1 MERAPASR
9 HPAGRRCPPERVVIV
24 NQWLPNAH
32 YGDAMGDNARRVR
45 TLLRQLGHSSDVY
58 AIHIEPELAGDVL
71 PFDDP
76 TARSGDMTIFHYGVY
91 SPMTTAFKSLR
102 GRRVLQYHNV
112 TPAAFFS
119 GWDANLFDLATRG
132 REELPG
138 LVDHVDVALG
148 DSEFNR
154 RELAAVGF
162 ARTGVFPIAVDTSR
176 VTAPVSVPAL
186 EALLDDGVMNF
197 LFVGR
202 IVPNKM
208 IEDHLKLAAFYT
220 RYVGRDGRFL
230 FVGRCDLVPQY
241 YSALRGLMNHLRLR
255 RDRVVFTDA
264 VPEQELAIYYR
275 HADVYISLSEHEG
288 FCVPLVEAMAAD
300 VPVLAYAEA
309 AVPETLGGAGVQFA
323 QKNLE
328 LEAELLD
335 ELAFNDGLRDQVIAG
350 QRRRLEDFSEARLRR
365 ELGALVGSLS

>member
-1 MERAPASR
+1 M
-9 HPAGRRCPPERVVIV
+9 IV

-45 TLLRQLGHSSDVY
+45 ELLRQLGHSSDVY
-58 AIHIEPELAGDVL
+58 AVHIEPELTGDVL
-71 PFDDP
+71 PFNHS

-91 SPMTTAFKSLR
+91 SPMTTAFKSLP

-112 TPAAFFS
+112 TPAAFFA
-119 GWDANLFDLATRG
+119 GWDADLFDIATRG

-138 LVDHVDVALG
+138 LIDHVDVALG

-154 RELAAVGF
+154 RELDALGF
-162 ARTGVFPIAVDTSR
+162 ARTGVLPVAVDTSR
-176 VTAPVSVPAL
+176 VTAPVRVPAL

-202 IVPNKM
+202 IVPNKA

-241 YSALRGLMNHLRLR
+241 YSALRGLMNRLRLR
-255 RDRVVFTDA
+255 SDRVIFTDV
-264 VPEQELAIYYR
+264 VPDQELAIYYQ

-323 QKNLE
+323 KKNLE

-350 QRRRLEDFSEARLRR
+350 QRRRLEDFSEARLRH
-365 ELGALVGSLS
+365 ELGALIGSLS